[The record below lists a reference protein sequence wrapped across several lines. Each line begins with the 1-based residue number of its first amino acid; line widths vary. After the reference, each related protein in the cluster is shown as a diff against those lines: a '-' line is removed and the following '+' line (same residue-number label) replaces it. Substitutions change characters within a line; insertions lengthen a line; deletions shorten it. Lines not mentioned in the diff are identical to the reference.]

1 MNNLKG
7 VFLAMLVGFGMQ
19 VNAGENEASGVAD
32 TNKANYVM
40 MRVEEG
46 SEAIV
51 GGNFDKYVLDIS
63 GMGFKKVFSVSLD
76 DVEGYWGG
84 TKELFVSRVGRDKV
98 VINVI
103 KKGGGR
109 YLEAPVHMMN
119 TKVKMTTIKYTVLGL

>member
-19 VNAGENEASGVAD
+19 VNAGVDEMPGVTDAGK
-32 TNKANYVM
+32 TNYVM

-51 GGNFDKYVLDIS
+51 GGNFDEYVLDIS

-76 DVEGYWGG
+76 DVGGYWGA
-84 TKELFVSRVGRDKV
+84 TKELFVSRVGKDRV

-103 KKGGGR
+103 KKGGDR
-109 YLEAPVHMMN
+109 YLEPPVHMMN
-119 TKVKMTTIKYTVLGL
+119 TKAKMTTLKYTVLGL